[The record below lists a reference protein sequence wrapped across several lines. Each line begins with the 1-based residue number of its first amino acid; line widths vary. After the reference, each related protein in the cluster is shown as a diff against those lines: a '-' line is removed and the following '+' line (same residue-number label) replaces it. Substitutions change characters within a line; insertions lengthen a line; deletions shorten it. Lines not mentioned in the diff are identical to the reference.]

1 MQTDAGQQE
10 LLLSTDGVG
19 ISEPDL
25 ATAEGRLTQLIE
37 ELAREGR
44 TQAADDLEQLIRSSE
59 VAAKIS
65 TSDTLRRECLV
76 ASLQCRVMEM
86 PCPTEENYDWWIGEL
101 VECVLKQDARMA
113 AFSKMMREG

>member
-1 MQTDAGQQE
+1 MQNDAVQQE
-10 LLLSTDGVG
+10 LSLSGDP
-19 ISEPDL
+19 EPD
-25 ATAEGRLTQLIE
+25 TSTVTGRLTQLIE

-65 TSDTLRRECLV
+65 ASDTLRRECLV

-86 PCPTEENYDWWIGEL
+86 PSPTEQNYDWWVGEL
-101 VECVLKQDARMA
+101 VDCVLKQDARMC
-113 AFSKMMREG
+113 SRDPHVKREG